1 MSYEAD
7 LMGLAGETAARS
19 VRDVPGLIVQLIN
32 VARFELRKIYAN
44 KRLSLP
50 AQTADAQTVQA
61 AYDRALEAI
70 KANVEAALEKAA
82 GAPAWYRPADPV
94 LWEAQAVR
102 IWQRLERQLTAGVGV
117 QSIVQRAS
125 REELQVMSE
134 ELAGWLRA
142 NDPTI
147 GDTAVAV
154 NMEAFRAL
162 AAERMLGLWNEA
174 ELVQWKDAEA
184 QQKGAYNVRL
194 TVAYAKGDVMQHKMI
209 VRWDG
214 TVVQLDPEPVGVP
227 VM

>member
-7 LMGLAGETAARS
+7 AMSLVGDTAARS
-19 VRDVPGLIVQLIN
+19 VRDVPTLIVQLIN
-32 VARFELRKIYAN
+32 VARFELRKIYGN

-50 AQTADAQTVQA
+50 AQTADAQAVQA
-61 AYDRALEAI
+61 IYERAVDAI

-94 LWEAQAVR
+94 LWEAQALR
-102 IWQRLERQLTAGVGV
+102 IWQRIERQLTAGVGV

-134 ELAGWLRA
+134 ELEAWLRS
-142 NDPTI
+142 NDPSI
-147 GDTAVAV
+147 NDTAVAV
-154 NMEAFRAL
+154 NMQAFREL
-162 AAERMLGLWNEA
+162 AAARMLGLWNEF

-184 QQKGAYNVRL
+184 QAKGAYNVRL
-194 TVAYAKGDVMQHKMI
+194 TVAYAKGDVMQGKTI

-214 TVVQLDPEPVGVP
+214 TVVQLDPEPVGLP